1 MSLIEKFQDPERR
14 ARIVDDCVTLV
25 DGEVDKKGGLG
36 GVVIKTGYAA
46 VKGIK
51 PGFVRKVVDGLFD
64 RWAAK
69 LEPFWSEAESGG
81 KVPVEHLVARKSAV
95 ADALLSVTDEKAER
109 ADHAIVAS
117 TYKKLRPTA
126 KGHVEEAVPALA
138 KLIDKHARS

>member
-1 MSLIEKFQDPERR
+1 MSLIEKFKDPTRR
-14 ARIVDDCVTLV
+14 AAIVDDCVVLV
-25 DGEVDKKGGLG
+25 DGEVQKKGGLG

-64 RWAAK
+64 RWAVK
-69 LEPFWSEAESGG
+69 LEPFWSEAETNGAP
-81 KVPVEHLVARKSAV
+81 PVDHLVARKAAV

-138 KLIDKHARS
+138 KLIDKHARG